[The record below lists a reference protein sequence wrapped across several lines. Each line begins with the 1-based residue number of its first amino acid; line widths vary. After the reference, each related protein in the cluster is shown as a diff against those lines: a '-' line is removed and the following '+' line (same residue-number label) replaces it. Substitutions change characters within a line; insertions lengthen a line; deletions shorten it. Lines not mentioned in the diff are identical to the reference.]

1 MRNCYPGAPVL
12 VDRSEEN
19 AIRLAGSI
27 EAAARSAVAAR
38 SPAPALA

>member
-19 AIRLAGSI
+19 AVRLAGSI
-27 EAAARSAVAAR
+27 EAVARAVLVSR
-38 SPAPALA
+38 SPAAATV

>member
-1 MRNCYPGAPVL
+1 VL

-27 EAAARSAVAAR
+27 EAAARAALVSR
-38 SPAPALA
+38 ADAPALV